1 MSLLS
6 LRAMDT
12 SHSVT
17 ELIAFP
23 TGLQISTFLIFE
35 MRLYTLFYN
44 YMLLTSN
51 SLLNFTGS
59 HS

>member
-23 TGLQISTFLIFE
+23 TELQISTFLIFE